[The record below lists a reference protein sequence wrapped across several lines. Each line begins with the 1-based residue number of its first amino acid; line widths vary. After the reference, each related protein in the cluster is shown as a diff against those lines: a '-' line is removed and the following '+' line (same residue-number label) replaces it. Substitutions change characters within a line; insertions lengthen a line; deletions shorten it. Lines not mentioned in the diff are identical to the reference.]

1 MSNDLS
7 EYGGEGIL
15 NVPDGQQVR
24 WRKTKVTNP
33 FRIIPLGGENMIA
46 VPQGFGG
53 VVDVTLD
60 DGRRYRITVAAKTGE
75 YQISEEFGKW
85 DLR

>member
-1 MSNDLS
+1 MS
-7 EYGGEGIL
+7 
-15 NVPDGQQVR
+15 
-24 WRKTKVTNP
+24 NP

-75 YQISEEFGKW
+75 YEVSEEFGKW
-85 DLR
+85 DVRRSLFRKLHDTVPGDGWEP